1 MKNEIKKSE
10 LKEIREAI
18 KEYAESITDRQISF
32 GEYIG
37 VVGTKYVE
45 IINCHEKTTTEK
57 GVNFV
62 GSSIFSEKP
71 SCIPNDVELLPIDN
85 LDIECTM
92 SSPHKVN
99 LNCIIVFN
107 NALIIP
113 AFIEKVIGIIVNK
126 IFSRIKKFIENI
138 KV

>member
-57 GVNFV
+57 VNIEEFY
-62 GSSIFSEKP
+62 GMILGGCEKTFT
-71 SCIPNDVELLPIDN
+71 
-85 LDIECTM
+85 ECY
-92 SSPHKVN
+92 
-99 LNCIIVFN
+99 FN
-107 NALIIP
+107 YKQKQN
-113 AFIEKVIGIIVNK
+113 EQY
-126 IFSRIKKFIENI
+126 
-138 KV
+138 